1 MKKDKKYGTFRNVA
15 YVLHNT
21 WNWERLIIIFLIL
34 QAIIGVCTPF
44 ISIYMP
50 SVILSGVTGEISLQ
64 TLFIVVGVLSLVF
77 ASCNVV
83 NEYIKAVNETHLTNN
98 KVHYLTEIFKKKME
112 LDYRVVESEYGQN
125 KFQDV
130 LNILFNDS
138 SGVSGM
144 LQTLG
149 GFLGQILG
157 FVLYIGIISMLS
169 PWIVLVLLVT
179 SGLYLLVLRH
189 VNAYEYNHR
198 EKWTVIDK
206 KLNYLYEKTADYT
219 YNKDVKLYS
228 MKNWLTAVI
237 NSLIKS
243 RLKWVV
249 RISHHNFITA
259 IADVVLLLIR
269 DGVAYLYI
277 FHAIFN
283 GQIQIAEFTLYF
295 GAVSGF
301 SGFIMNIVQGLASI
315 TRMGNE
321 VSSIR
326 EYLDIHTEHTG
337 WKELTLSPDDTLEIE
352 FRNVSFRYT
361 EESPYILKNISMT
374 IQKGEKIAIVG
385 ENGAGKSTLVKLLCG
400 FYQPT
405 EGTIYLNGIPMSEL
419 KLEEIYRLYAVAF
432 QSIYVLPMTVAQ
444 NIALT
449 DNARIDMERVRSCL
463 QISGLGDSIGDL
475 NLPLTKMID
484 ENGVDLSGGET
495 QKLILARAMYK
506 EAASLILDEPTSAL
520 DPIAEKELYETYSL
534 LTKGRTSFF
543 ISHRLAST
551 QFCDRILFL
560 NNARI
565 EESGT
570 HQELLENNGQYSELY
585 KIQSQYYK

>member
-219 YNKDVKLYS
+219 YNKDIKLYS

-385 ENGAGKSTLVKLLCG
+385 ENGEGKRTLVKLLCG

>member
-219 YNKDVKLYS
+219 YNKDIKLYS

>member
-1 MKKDKKYGTFRNVA
+1 M
-15 YVLHNT
+15 
-21 WNWERLIIIFLIL
+21 
-34 QAIIGVCTPF
+34 
-44 ISIYMP
+44 
-50 SVILSGVTGEISLQ
+50 
-64 TLFIVVGVLSLVF
+64 
-77 ASCNVV
+77 
-83 NEYIKAVNETHLTNN
+83 
-98 KVHYLTEIFKKKME
+98 
-112 LDYRVVESEYGQN
+112 
-125 KFQDV
+125 
-130 LNILFNDS
+130 
-138 SGVSGM
+138 
-144 LQTLG
+144 
-149 GFLGQILG
+149 
-157 FVLYIGIISMLS
+157 
-169 PWIVLVLLVT
+169 
-179 SGLYLLVLRH
+179 
-189 VNAYEYNHR
+189 
-198 EKWTVIDK
+198 
-206 KLNYLYEKTADYT
+206 
-219 YNKDVKLYS
+219 
-228 MKNWLTAVI
+228 
-237 NSLIKS
+237 
-243 RLKWVV
+243 
-249 RISHHNFITA
+249 
-259 IADVVLLLIR
+259 
-269 DGVAYLYI
+269 AYLYI

-326 EYLDIHTEHTG
+326 EYLDFHTEHTG

-534 LTKGRTSFF
+534 LTKGRTSDVYK
-543 ISHRLAST
+543 RQGGRREEGKREA
-551 QFCDRILFL
+551 
-560 NNARI
+560 ARE
-565 EESGT
+565 EESEKEPLKRRRQGR
-570 HQELLENNGQYSELY
+570 
-585 KIQSQYYK
+585 

>member
-219 YNKDVKLYS
+219 YNKDIKLYS

-301 SGFIMNIVQGLASI
+301 SGFIMNIVQAHRRRRG
-315 TRMGNE
+315 
-321 VSSIR
+321 
-326 EYLDIHTEHTG
+326 
-337 WKELTLSPDDTLEIE
+337 
-352 FRNVSFRYT
+352 RY
-361 EESPYILKNISMT
+361 
-374 IQKGEKIAIVG
+374 
-385 ENGAGKSTLVKLLCG
+385 
-400 FYQPT
+400 
-405 EGTIYLNGIPMSEL
+405 
-419 KLEEIYRLYAVAF
+419 
-432 QSIYVLPMTVAQ
+432 AQ
-444 NIALT
+444 
-449 DNARIDMERVRSCL
+449 DCCL
-463 QISGLGDSIGDL
+463 RCRGC
-475 NLPLTKMID
+475 
-484 ENGVDLSGGET
+484 
-495 QKLILARAMYK
+495 R
-506 EAASLILDEPTSAL
+506 
-520 DPIAEKELYETYSL
+520 
-534 LTKGRTSFF
+534 
-543 ISHRLAST
+543 
-551 QFCDRILFL
+551 
-560 NNARI
+560 
-565 EESGT
+565 
-570 HQELLENNGQYSELY
+570 
-585 KIQSQYYK
+585 

>member
-1 MKKDKKYGTFRNVA
+1 MRKDKKYGTFRNVA

-219 YNKDVKLYS
+219 YNKDIKLYS

>member
-219 YNKDVKLYS
+219 YNKDIKLYS

-385 ENGAGKSTLVKLLCG
+385 ENGAGKSTLVILLCG

>member
-1 MKKDKKYGTFRNVA
+1 M
-15 YVLHNT
+15 
-21 WNWERLIIIFLIL
+21 
-34 QAIIGVCTPF
+34 
-44 ISIYMP
+44 
-50 SVILSGVTGEISLQ
+50 
-64 TLFIVVGVLSLVF
+64 
-77 ASCNVV
+77 
-83 NEYIKAVNETHLTNN
+83 
-98 KVHYLTEIFKKKME
+98 
-112 LDYRVVESEYGQN
+112 
-125 KFQDV
+125 
-130 LNILFNDS
+130 
-138 SGVSGM
+138 
-144 LQTLG
+144 
-149 GFLGQILG
+149 
-157 FVLYIGIISMLS
+157 
-169 PWIVLVLLVT
+169 
-179 SGLYLLVLRH
+179 
-189 VNAYEYNHR
+189 
-198 EKWTVIDK
+198 
-206 KLNYLYEKTADYT
+206 
-219 YNKDVKLYS
+219 
-228 MKNWLTAVI
+228 
-237 NSLIKS
+237 
-243 RLKWVV
+243 
-249 RISHHNFITA
+249 
-259 IADVVLLLIR
+259 
-269 DGVAYLYI
+269 
-277 FHAIFN
+277 
-283 GQIQIAEFTLYF
+283 
-295 GAVSGF
+295 
-301 SGFIMNIVQGLASI
+301 
-315 TRMGNE
+315 
-321 VSSIR
+321 
-326 EYLDIHTEHTG
+326 
-337 WKELTLSPDDTLEIE
+337 EIE